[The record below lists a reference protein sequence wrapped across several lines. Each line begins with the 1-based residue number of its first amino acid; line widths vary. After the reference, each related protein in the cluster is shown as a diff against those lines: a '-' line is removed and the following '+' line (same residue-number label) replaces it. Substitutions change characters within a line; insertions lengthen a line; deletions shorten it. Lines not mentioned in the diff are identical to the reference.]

1 MANGRITPKT
11 AGLGMRTLR
20 IAKGILEHSDLNFE
34 QKKASEMHG
43 ELKYIAPSRLRY
55 SRASAGQTICTD
67 PLLCNITHGE
77 DRILEAVMVS
87 RCATTSGLGVWLEVV
102 QELPNLCWSKILK
115 HRREL
120 P

>member
-1 MANGRITPKT
+1 
-11 AGLGMRTLR
+11 LR

-43 ELKYIAPSRLRY
+43 ELKYIAPSRLRYSRASSRLRY